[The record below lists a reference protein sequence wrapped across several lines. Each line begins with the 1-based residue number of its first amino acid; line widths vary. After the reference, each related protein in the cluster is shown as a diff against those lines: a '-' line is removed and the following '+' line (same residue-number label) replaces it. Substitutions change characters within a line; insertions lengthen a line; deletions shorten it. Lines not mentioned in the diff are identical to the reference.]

1 MLASPT
7 HCIYVLPEWLWIIL
21 LLGNIGLGFSLTD
34 LLHACVVII
43 LVRQVYIFNMSVHD
57 IKSLGIPKESS
68 LKILSHFSSS
78 I

>member
-7 HCIYVLPEWLWIIL
+7 HCIYASPEWLWIIL
-21 LLGNIGLGFSLTD
+21 LLGNISLGFSLTN

-43 LVRQVYIFNMSVHD
+43 LVRQGYIFNISVHD
-57 IKSLGIPKESS
+57 IKSLGIPKESF
-68 LKILSHFSSS
+68 LKMLSHFSSS